1 MRKIA
6 YILTPVEYGG
16 SEKVNLVF
24 LKNVNRERYDVHPII
39 LIRPWEND
47 NTFVKALNDMG
58 YASRVIPVAKRP
70 VSEGRDY
77 FRVLRCLY
85 ILHGILSEEKFDI
98 VHTHGYFADIIGSV
112 TSHLHNI
119 PHIATCHG
127 FISNDINLEIYSKLD
142 KLSLRF
148 CDRIIAVSDQIRK
161 ELLGDGIRE
170 SNIITIANAV
180 ENSLSEDEI
189 SALRIEKR
197 RQLSV
202 SEDDIIIGY
211 VGRLSREKGIEYLIK
226 AGAILK
232 EKNKSFKIWII
243 GDGKERKELEK
254 VSSKMMLQDF
264 ILFTGFLSDVE
275 RWFPAMDVFVLPSLT
290 EGTPMALLEAMSHGL
305 PVIASK
311 VGGVPDIIKS
321 GANGLLVRPG
331 NAHEIADAICMLYE
345 DENLRLKLG
354 REARVTAQIQYG
366 VNQWIKKIE
375 DEYLRVVAS

>member
-77 FRVLRCLY
+77 FRVLRCLS
-85 ILHGILSEEKFDI
+85 ILHGILSKEKFDI

-127 FISNDINLEIYSKLD
+127 FISNDINLKIYSMLD

-148 CDRIIAVSDQIRK
+148 CDRIIAVSDQIRM

-180 ENSLSEDEI
+180 ENSLGEDEI
-189 SALRIEKR
+189 AALRIEKR
-197 RQLSV
+197 RQLAISKG
-202 SEDDIIIGY
+202 EIIIGY
-211 VGRLSREKGIEYLIK
+211 VGRLSGEKGIEYLIK
-226 AGAILK
+226 AGAILRG
-232 EKNKSFKIWII
+232 KNKSFKICII

-254 VSSKMMLQDF
+254 VSSKMGLEDF

-275 RWFPAMDVFVLPSLT
+275 RWYPAFDVFVLPSLT

-311 VGGVPDIIKS
+311 VGGVPDIVKS
-321 GANGLLVRPG
+321 GTNGLLVRPG
-331 NAHEIADAICMLYE
+331 NAPEIADAIYMLYE

-354 REARVTAQIQYG
+354 REALATVQIQYS
-366 VNQWIKKIE
+366 VEQWIKKIE
-375 DEYLRVVAS
+375 AEYRRIVAG